1 MRALVAAISHLDGAV
16 VRVRA
21 DSLHLSLPS
30 RASIIQK
37 KKKRKMDELA
47 SRGFFLLLQFRL
59 FCFLLNLSWHLPHT
73 HTDMPRD
80 VFIHLAH

>member
-37 KKKRKMDELA
+37 RWKEKWTNWPLVV
-47 SRGFFLLLQFRL
+47 FFLLQFRL